1 MVALS
6 KIQKKANEK
15 YIAAHYDRI
24 PVSYPREFCA
34 AVRSAAAEDGVSLA
48 GYVRAALE
56 AYMAQ
61 AHAPALPQAERPGPA
76 RVEAEKPA
84 PRKRGRPR
92 KNPIADTPGPAENKP
107 AAPGAGLSEAAPDMP
122 GPAAPVAGS
131 AEYHAPG
138 VEASP
143 SEDSGPA

>member
-1 MVALS
+1 MPTEAQKRAWDKYRLSGKRVSMSLTMARRIYDDICAYAASRDLAPATCVRDCVRRCMAL
-6 KIQKKANEK
+6 
-15 YIAAHYDRI
+15 
-24 PVSYPREFCA
+24 
-34 AVRSAAAEDGVSLA
+34 DGW
-48 GYVRAALE
+48 
-56 AYMAQ
+56 
-61 AHAPALPQAERPGPA
+61 PALPQVDRPGPA
-76 RVEAEKPA
+76 RVETEKPA

-92 KNPIADTPGPAENKP
+92 KNPIADTPGPDENNP

-122 GPAAPVAGS
+122 GPAVPVAGS

>member
-1 MVALS
+1 MASKAQLESNKRYRDAGKAAKMSLTMSRRIYDDICAYAASRDLPPATCVRDCVRRCMAL
-6 KIQKKANEK
+6 
-15 YIAAHYDRI
+15 
-24 PVSYPREFCA
+24 
-34 AVRSAAAEDGVSLA
+34 DGW
-48 GYVRAALE
+48 
-56 AYMAQ
+56 
-61 AHAPALPQAERPGPA
+61 PALPQVDRPGPA
-76 RVEAEKPA
+76 RVETEKPA

-92 KNPIADTPGPAENKP
+92 KNPIADMPGPDENNP